1 MSWTESHRHCVRG
14 CPQSKSPEISVQTSG
29 PCGPALGRLALRT
42 QSACPTRAAGGP
54 LPPSRHRNRRVGLT
68 QSDPKVTVT
77 RSHRLT
83 DGHSGPTVGC
93 WQWGGCAW
101 GQGLCSLLQ
110 SCESETI
117 LNTCMYKKSAFSP
130 IGQWGGGG
138 GRGDRARGLLTQ
150 VLGRGQADGVQLRGP
165 GKEPQWG
172 RAGPLPSGPACSRW
186 PRRGPCCGPG
196 STGPARPP
204 PSGPRSPGDSP
215 PGSSCGDRAIK
226 KSRFGVGRP
235 RDTPPGD
242 AAGLGPPVTRNP
254 FAGGCPERGLLETP
268 RVGTGAPL
276 WSTALLENP
285 PVHDSIN
292 SNTCSTFLPLP
303 DTKDLKV
310 TSGLF
315 RRGPLRLGPGPWA
328 AWGDTRP
335 APGARLR
342 LGAAPEAPKAAGGT
356 SSLTTTDG

>member
-138 GRGDRARGLLTQ
+138 GRGVRARGLLTQ
-150 VLGRGQADGVQLRGP
+150 VLGRGQADVPGHRRGP
-165 GKEPQWG
+165 GQKWRWSALRRLVGQIWPTGHSWWT
-172 RAGPLPSGPACSRW
+172 PA
-186 PRRGPCCGPG
+186 PPCCGWIG
-196 STGPARPP
+196 
-204 PSGPRSPGDSP
+204 
-215 PGSSCGDRAIK
+215 
-226 KSRFGVGRP
+226 
-235 RDTPPGD
+235 
-242 AAGLGPPVTRNP
+242 
-254 FAGGCPERGLLETP
+254 
-268 RVGTGAPL
+268 
-276 WSTALLENP
+276 
-285 PVHDSIN
+285 
-292 SNTCSTFLPLP
+292 
-303 DTKDLKV
+303 
-310 TSGLF
+310 
-315 RRGPLRLGPGPWA
+315 
-328 AWGDTRP
+328 
-335 APGARLR
+335 
-342 LGAAPEAPKAAGGT
+342 
-356 SSLTTTDG
+356 